1 PWFGRFPVVASSK
14 PVGTLP
20 SAVSELLL
28 ISTTPNSPAACQQ
41 PFIPTST
48 KHHQIQT
55 HRPAEDNPSKMERM
69 SSSVQSWVE
78 EHKLATIGGVWAAAV
93 GTSVAYSRR
102 RAPQRATSLRLIHA
116 RLHAQAL
123 TLAVLGGAAAFMH
136 YRSNNKS
143 AEQLDLDFYSQLPAA
158 TDADGNENERW
169 SW

>member
-1 PWFGRFPVVASSK
+1 
-14 PVGTLP
+14 
-20 SAVSELLL
+20 
-28 ISTTPNSPAACQQ
+28 
-41 PFIPTST
+41 
-48 KHHQIQT
+48 
-55 HRPAEDNPSKMERM
+55 MERM

-102 RAPQRATSLRLIHA
+102 RAPQRATSLRIIHA

-136 YRSNNKS
+136 YRSNKS
-143 AEQLDLDFYSQLPAA
+143 RKSAAEQLDLDFYSQLPAA